1 MNLSDRLKT
10 LRKSKGWTQ
19 EELAA
24 RTGVTRDT
32 IAGYESKVKR
42 RQPNPDM
49 LIRFAKTFGVTV
61 DYLLGLTDNSIA
73 EERAEYNTGINSEQ
87 IMILVPCGSGRFE
100 IRPAGDELVQLI
112 KAWLAQQQHSK
123 KR

>member
-1 MNLSDRLKT
+1 MDLSDRLKT

-32 IAGYESKVKR
+32 IAGYESKIKR

-49 LIRFAKTFGVTV
+49 LIRFAQTFGVTV
-61 DYLLGLTDNSIA
+61 DYLLGLTDNKVS
-73 EERAEYNTGINSEQ
+73 EERTGYVAGVNPEQ
-87 IMILVPCGSGRFE
+87 ILILFPCGSGRFE
-100 IRPAGDELVQLI
+100 LRPAGDELVELI
-112 KAWLAQQQHSK
+112 REAMAQRQRAK
-123 KR
+123 KQ